1 MNSVSISGRLT
12 KDLEL
17 RYTQS
22 GVAVCAFTVAVDR
35 PSVKDKTDF
44 IDCVAWRNSAEFAS
58 KYFFKGDPIEV
69 VGVLTTRNYEDKNGN
84 KRKAVEIMCE
94 HISFP
99 KQKKKQDGEPADG
112 YEVSGFEE
120 LPEDEDLPF

>member
-58 KYFFKGDPIEV
+58 KYFLRET
-69 VGVLTTRNYEDKNGN
+69 LLRW
-84 KRKAVEIMCE
+84 
-94 HISFP
+94 
-99 KQKKKQDGEPADG
+99 
-112 YEVSGFEE
+112 
-120 LPEDEDLPF
+120 